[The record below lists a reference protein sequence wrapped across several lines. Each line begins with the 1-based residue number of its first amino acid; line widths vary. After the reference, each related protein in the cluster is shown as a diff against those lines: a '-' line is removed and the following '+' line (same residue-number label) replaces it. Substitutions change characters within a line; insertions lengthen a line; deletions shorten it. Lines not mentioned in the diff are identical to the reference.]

1 MINYDMNPPDI
12 KDFFEMLANNDND
25 IVFSGNE
32 IIDDLKIIAIDQLL
46 TKIPD
51 YKGKKLSDFLE
62 CLKLSVEKMIET
74 LSSDSKSNK
83 LFKDKSML
91 SALLA
96 QMYVTKQVL
105 MTLLFE
111 YSKNKKLNLK
121 EYLSEM
127 KSSITKYEEDSD
139 YESSDDEGD
148 NKKRKLRSSC
158 KSSNKKLRKKDDKE
172 DDDEEDNEDDDE
184 DYDEDYDDDDDDDD
198 EEEDDTNLLDRKVAQ
213 KKMDL
218 RKRENKEFL
227 EELMKSSVND
237 TNGYIY
243 NYFSGMK
250 KDDKNL
256 ALRKLK
262 EVNSY
267 QSADEPL
274 LFKLISLDVSL
285 EQRSHILKKY
295 LALISGKGE
304 SNKLKSWIDAVATIP
319 FGKCLGTNVTNV
331 RPTQIKAFLE
341 NLQRTM
347 DSAVWGHA
355 EAKRHIIQIMGQ
367 QFRNPNSKG
376 NNIGIY
382 GPPGN
387 GKTSLVKEGIAKAM
401 NKPFIFI
408 SLGGATDSSFLEG
421 HSYTY
426 EGSIY
431 GRIAHSIISAKCM
444 DPIIYFDELD
454 KISKTHKGD
463 EITNLL
469 IHLTDP
475 VQNSHFRDKYFHGID
490 FDLSKVT
497 FIFSYNDPSLVD
509 RVLMDRITQVE
520 TKYLLINQKI
530 HIAQNYLIPDIM
542 KEIGFEKN
550 SVKISDDIIKHLI
563 DKYTNEGGV
572 RKLKSLLYNI
582 AREINIA
589 NLTKTKL
596 DEKHVT
602 FPYEVSKINIKTIL
616 KHKNEIQP
624 EIIHNVDKC
633 GVINGMYATTT
644 GVGGVMPIEILWAP
658 STTPY
663 EVKATGNLQQVIKES
678 TQVAST
684 LAFNYLEKEMQESY
698 LKQWKEKPRGL
709 HIHCP
714 DGSVPKDGPSAG
726 TALSVAIYSILTNK
740 KIRHDIA
747 ITGEIN
753 LQGKVTAIGGLE
765 NKLEGAKKAGVKLA
779 LYPKE
784 NQKDIDKIIERNPL
798 LIDNQLKVQA
808 IETLEEAIKFAIV

>member
-1 MINYDMNPPDI
+1 MTYYDMNPPDI

-46 TKIPD
+46 TKIPN

-74 LSSDSKSNK
+74 LSSDAKSNK

-127 KSSITKYEEDSD
+127 KSSINKYEEDSD

-148 NKKRKLRSSC
+148 NIKRKLRSSC
-158 KSSNKKLRKKDDKE
+158 KSSNKKLKKKDDKE
-172 DDDEEDNEDDDE
+172 NDKEE
-184 DYDEDYDDDDDDDD
+184 DYDEEYDDEEYEDDDDDDDDD
-198 EEEDDTNLLDRKVAQ
+198 EDDDDTNLLDRKIAQ

-285 EQRSHILKKY
+285 EQKSHILKKY

-319 FGKCLGTNVTNV
+319 FGKYLGTNVTNV
-331 RPTQIKAFLE
+331 KQNQIKAFLE

-387 GKTSLVKEGIAKAM
+387 GKSSLVKEGIAKAM

-509 RVLMDRITQVE
+509 RILMDRITQVE
-520 TKYLLINQKI
+520 TKYLLMNQKI

-550 SVKISDDIIKHLI
+550 SVKISDDIINHLI

-596 DEKHVT
+596 DEKYVT

-633 GVINGMYATTT
+633 GVINGMYATTN
-644 GVGGVMPIEILWAP
+644 GIGGVMPIEILWAP

-684 LAFNYLEKEMQESY
+684 LAFNYLEKEMQEDY
-698 LKQWKEKPRGL
+698 LKQWKEKPQGL